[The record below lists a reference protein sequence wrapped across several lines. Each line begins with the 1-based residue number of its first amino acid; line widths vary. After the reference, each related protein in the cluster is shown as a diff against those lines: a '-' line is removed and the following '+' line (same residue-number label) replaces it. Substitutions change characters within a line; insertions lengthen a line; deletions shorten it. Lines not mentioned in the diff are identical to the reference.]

1 MNTYL
6 NPSQAELKEQEIFD
20 SLRAALNEPVALPEA
35 LSLLNSALASIET
48 HRKEELLRKEKEREL
63 IEKAMSE
70 PWDNQSWEEQRG

>member
-1 MNTYL
+1 MNTHL

-35 LSLLNSALASIET
+35 LSILNSALASIET
-48 HRKEELLRKEKEREL
+48 HKKEELLRKEKEREL

-70 PWDNQSWEEQRG
+70 PWDNQSWAEQRG